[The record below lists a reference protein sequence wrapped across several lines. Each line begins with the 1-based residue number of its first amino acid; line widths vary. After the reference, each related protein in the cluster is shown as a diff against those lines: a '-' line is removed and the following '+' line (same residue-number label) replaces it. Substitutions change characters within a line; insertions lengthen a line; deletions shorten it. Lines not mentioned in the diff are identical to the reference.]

1 MTPEELKK
9 GERYDGCLYYT
20 GIKREKEFY
29 QYGKGWVKETLYYF
43 EGQFGGPYIEYSAEQ
58 LKHLK
63 RG

>member
-29 QYGKGWVKETLYYF
+29 QYGKGWIKETLYYF

-58 LKHLK
+58 LKRLK

>member
-29 QYGKGWVKETLYYF
+29 QYGKGWVKEILYYF